1 MSKLRIPKWIGT
13 DEAGSHIIF
22 PPDAVTQG
30 FCALARRR
38 SGKSVLAGVFEETL
52 LSRKQSFVV
61 LDPAGAH
68 WGIKY
73 RTDENG
79 LPIGSSDF
87 RVMVV
92 GGEHGDVPLDLHGGK
107 LLAQTVVS
115 TDVSVVVDLSLTGV
129 TERKRFVCDFADEL
143 YIRNSTPRCLILEEA
158 QEFVPQ
164 SPRWEEQKAVLG
176 SVSRLITGGGGRGL
190 GFFLISQRPALV
202 NKDVLSQIDNMFVMR
217 LMGPQDLT
225 AVTDWFEANVGDK
238 ERLKEIVNTLPQ
250 MKPGDAWLMSPDW
263 MHEVTRLHVR
273 MRATYHA
280 GRTPKQGERPVNV
293 KKFKLSKV
301 VSDFKQA
308 LEVTQA
314 ERQAEIKDFEVAK
327 ARIRVLESELR
338 TAKKAQPIAPPVK
351 TLTVKPQIVKV
362 KADQIREVVE
372 QTIGPF
378 YDWQEVIYKKYKEH
392 AALVQKLGLGLANM
406 IQSVDRILDGMDK
419 LPELPQMPE
428 PITTSKVKKA
438 LQTSLLPSAISDPAS
453 MGAGML
459 GKPLSIHKFQ
469 LPEIQS
475 SKRIYDKAETDGDEK
490 LPSGAVR
497 LIQTLVSWHPEGM
510 TKGTWMAHSG
520 LKMKSGSVRNYLSL
534 LRVKGLVEERA
545 GKSGTV
551 FHATSKALEEYLK
564 DAPRPPGSTAEVLN
578 MWRSKLGTGPM
589 KILNCLVD
597 LKGAP
602 TTKQEL
608 QYTVGLTNSG
618 SFRNY
623 LSILRTANLIESQG
637 HNVSAKRDSLF
648 L

>member
-1 MSKLRIPKWIGT
+1 MSKLQIPKYIGT
-13 DEAGSHIIF
+13 AIDGHKIVF

-73 RTDENG
+73 RTDANG

-263 MHEVTRLHVR
+263 MHAVTWLHVR
-273 MRATYHA
+273 LRKTYHS

-301 VSDFKQA
+301 VSDFKEA

-314 ERQAEIKDFEVAK
+314 ARQAEIKDFEVAK
-327 ARIRVLESELR
+327 GRIRVLESELR
-338 TAKKAQPIAPPVK
+338 AAKKHEPTPVK
-351 TLTVKPQIVKV
+351 TLTVKPQKTKVTLEDIRMVLVPMMRPYDAWMREVKQAVIDFKSACENVRFNFPEMPMNIKPSEV
-362 KADQIREVVE
+362 KAILENKIITPPPPIQFVPKI
-372 QTIGPF
+372 TIG
-378 YDWQEVIYKKYKEH
+378 Q
-392 AALVQKLGLGLANM
+392 
-406 IQSVDRILDGMDK
+406 
-419 LPELPQMPE
+419 
-428 PITTSKVKKA
+428 TTSA
-438 LQTSLLPSAISDPAS
+438 NPSPAMDP
-453 MGAGML
+453 
-459 GKPLSIHKFQ
+459 
-469 LPEIQS
+469 
-475 SKRIYDKAETDGDEK
+475 DGEK

-497 LIQTLVSWHPEGM
+497 LIQTLVTWHPDGM
-510 TKGTWMAHSG
+510 AKPLWAAHSG
-520 LKMKSGSVRNYLSL
+520 LGITSGSFRNYVSL
-534 LRVKGLVEERA
+534 LRVRGLIEVNGNE
-545 GKSGTV
+545 
-551 FHATSKALEEYLK
+551 FYATSKAVNEYLK
-564 DAPRPPGSTAEVLN
+564 DSPRPPSSTNEVLDL
-578 MWRSKLGTGPM
+578 WRDKVGSGPM
-589 KILNCLVD
+589 KILNALVD
-597 LKGAP
+597 LKGEQTSKEQLQF
-602 TTKQEL
+602 TT
-608 QYTVGLTNSG
+608 GLANSG

-623 LSILRTANLIESQG
+623 LSILRVANLIETHG
-637 HNVSAKRDSLF
+637 KMVSAKRDTLF